1 MLYKINFVQILYF
14 WAAAFWW
21 GFIFPMRMNEKCV
34 AAKFHYG
41 WHNFS
46 VGARNTDKVIV
57 KTDREM

>member
-1 MLYKINFVQILYF
+1 MLYKINFVQIL
-14 WAAAFWW
+14 
-21 GFIFPMRMNEKCV
+21 
-34 AAKFHYG
+34 FHYG